1 MVHKIALKTGMVD
14 GKMVYLDAKG
24 RVNPVLRAN
33 LGDTGPADSAVYQP
47 LSGGSADH

>member
-1 MVHKIALKTGMVD
+1 MVHKIALKTGMAD